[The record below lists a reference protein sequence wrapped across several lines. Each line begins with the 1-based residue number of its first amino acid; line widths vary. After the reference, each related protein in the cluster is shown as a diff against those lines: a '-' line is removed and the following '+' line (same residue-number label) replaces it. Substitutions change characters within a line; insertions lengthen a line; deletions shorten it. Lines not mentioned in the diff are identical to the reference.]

1 MSTLE
6 IGKRAE
12 NKDVD
17 MVKLAE
23 LSELAGVPMEYIK
36 EELLLDGEEVSM
48 EALRSSMLNL
58 LDQTFAANK

>member
-6 IGKRAE
+6 IGKDTQ

-23 LSELAGVPMEYIK
+23 LSEIAGVPMDYIK
-36 EELLLDGEEVSM
+36 EELMLDGEEVSM
-48 EALRSSMLNL
+48 EALRSSMLKL
-58 LDQTFAANK
+58 LDQTFANR